1 MHDYVTMNY
10 AIKPSCNDHY
20 YKATVIIIFLMIL
33 IALTPVVAEFWR
45 PDVDGDE
52 AKPRVFDGV
61 PVFPLHLSQNSGRSV
76 PHHINYSPFLLFLI
90 WRKCKHTNT
99 RRGVLCPTP
108 PSGLPIWSSAPPWDH
123 NQWVSRTSR
132 PNRWIF
138 QPLGTGEQLDGV
150 LREPLPRNVLP
161 HRPLLRLPGRLGLLR
176 CRSSENSSSTN
187 AAENEGSVQCG

>member
-1 MHDYVTMNY
+1 MLLQSSDDLMSTEM
-10 AIKPSCNDHY
+10 KPNPESLMAFQSFPYTSRKIQDGQCSII
-20 YKATVIIIFLMIL
+20 VII
-33 IALTPVVAEFWR
+33 
-45 PDVDGDE
+45 
-52 AKPRVFDGV
+52 
-61 PVFPLHLSQNSGRSV
+61 
-76 PHHINYSPFLLFLI
+76 LLFCFLI
-90 WRKCKHTNT
+90 WQKYKHTNT
-99 RRGVLCPTP
+99 RRGILCPTP

-123 NQWVSRTSR
+123 NGWFSRTSR
-132 PNRWIF
+132 SNRWLF